1 MKALQYI
8 SANKVEVRDVPIIP
22 LAPGQARIR
31 VTYCGVCGS
40 DISEERLKLCE
51 EFGFETVNSQNK
63 NLAEYVANTTRGE
76 GVNIVYECSGARAGA
91 EEMTYPVC
99 TDGMICLV
107 GVHKEARSVALSDM
121 HFRELNMT
129 ATRVYEKEEF
139 RQTVEYIEKLQGEIG
154 RMITDIVPLEK
165 SENVFEYIADLGDA
179 KQRVYAF
186 DEAMSIM
193 GGLDILVNCAGIQRR
208 HPVEDFPMEDWD
220 DVIATNLTAAF
231 HLSQLAAREYL
242 KKEKPYGKIINVAS
256 MLSFFGGN
264 TVVAYAAAKGGIA
277 QMTKAFCNEL
287 ASKGINVN
295 AIAPGYMD
303 TELNRALTDPAN
315 PRFKEITDRIPAGR
329 WGDAEDMNGATVF
342 LASAASDYV
351 NGAIIPVDGG
361 YLVK

>member
-40 DISEERLKLCE
+40 DIGIYSGKHPRAKAPLTIGHEFVGVIEEINGESNGMKVGDRIAAYPLISCGDCYACRNGKDYVCSSLRLIGIDLNGGMAEYVNCSTEALFPLPEEVPDRICAVIEPLAVAVHSVHRSKFKPLDSVAIIGAGPIGILVGLVLKHSGASRIIISDISEERLKLCE

-63 NLAEYVANTTRGE
+63 NLAEYVANTTKGE

-139 RQTVEYIEKLQGEIG
+139 RQTVEYIEKLQGEID
-154 RMITDIVPLEK
+154 RMITDVVPLEK
-165 SENVFEYIADLGDA
+165 SENVFEYIADSA
-179 KQRVYAF
+179 
-186 DEAMSIM
+186 
-193 GGLDILVNCAGIQRR
+193 
-208 HPVEDFPMEDWD
+208 
-220 DVIATNLTAAF
+220 
-231 HLSQLAAREYL
+231 
-242 KKEKPYGKIINVAS
+242 
-256 MLSFFGGN
+256 
-264 TVVAYAAAKGGIA
+264 
-277 QMTKAFCNEL
+277 
-287 ASKGINVN
+287 
-295 AIAPGYMD
+295 
-303 TELNRALTDPAN
+303 
-315 PRFKEITDRIPAGR
+315 
-329 WGDAEDMNGATVF
+329 NGAMKVVIEC
-342 LASAASDYV
+342 SKE
-351 NGAIIPVDGG
+351 G
-361 YLVK
+361 K